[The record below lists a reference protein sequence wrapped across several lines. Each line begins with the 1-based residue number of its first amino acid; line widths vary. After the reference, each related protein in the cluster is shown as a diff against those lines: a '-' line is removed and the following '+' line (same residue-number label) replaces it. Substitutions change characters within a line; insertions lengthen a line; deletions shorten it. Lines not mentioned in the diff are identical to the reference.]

1 MVWKPRGIAPV
12 CLANDNLPGIYLSG
26 DRVIDVCMLGNGGMM
41 PLPGRPLSSALL
53 RVGGETIL
61 FDAGEGTQVAW
72 RISDFSF
79 RSTSTILLSHAHAD
93 HIAGLPGV
101 LFQIAH
107 STRTEPVTIY
117 GPQWTAE
124 VVQVL
129 LSIVGRLPY
138 ELRVVHLEGHELVDL
153 PGGANLTALPLD
165 HRAPCLGYSISLPR
179 LPRFNPEKAQ
189 ANGVPMELWK
199 TLQRGEE
206 TGGFTVEDITDGPRR
221 GVRVSLITDTRF
233 MDELIPFVNASDLL
247 ICESMFASDDDTER
261 ARERGHLTIRQ
272 ACRIAREAQ
281 VGRLWLTHFSPKI
294 QHPEEHA
301 AFAQSL
307 FPNAEIAYSGLRATV
322 TFPDD

>member
-1 MVWKPRGIAPV
+1 M
-12 CLANDNLPGIYLSG
+12 
-26 DRVIDVCMLGNGGMM
+26 IDVCMLGNGGMM

-72 RISDFSF
+72 RVSDFSF

-93 HIAGLPGV
+93 HIAGLPGI

-124 VVQVL
+124 VVQIL
-129 LSIVGRLPY
+129 TSIVGRLPY
-138 ELRVVHLEGHELVDL
+138 ELRVVQLEGHELVDL

-165 HRAPCLGYSISLPR
+165 HRAPCLGYSVSLPR
-179 LPRFNPEKAQ
+179 LPRFNPEKARER
-189 ANGVPMELWK
+189 GVPMELWK

-206 TGGFTVEDITDGPRR
+206 AGGFTPDDVIDGPRR
-221 GVRVSLITDTRF
+221 GVRVSLITDTRYF
-233 MDELIPFVNASDLL
+233 DEIVPFVNASDLL
-247 ICESMFASDDDTER
+247 ICESMFAEDADTER

-272 ACRIAREAQ
+272 ACRIASDAQ
-281 VGRLWLTHFSPKI
+281 VGRLWLTHFSPKV
-294 QHPEEHA
+294 QHPEDYT
-301 AFAQSL
+301 AFARSL
-307 FPNAEIAYSGLRATV
+307 FPNTEIAFSGLRAAV
-322 TFPDD
+322 AFPEY